1 MEQKE
6 QRRWQQ
12 KKGQKGYHKLL
23 AWQRAHELVLIVYEL
38 SKSFPREETYGLR
51 KQWRDAAVSV
61 PANIA
66 EGYGRNSDRQY
77 LYHLNVAWGSLAE
90 VEYYAELALDLEYIT
105 DQQYTQVEALRSET
119 AYLLYKLIQ
128 SIAERTGKQPEGKAT
143 PRTSPSSVRES
154 GVVYNVERGFDLTM
168 LDFIYP
174 SLQAP
179 SAPFGPSAPS
189 VPFDPT
195 GSLGYE

>member
-1 MEQKE
+1 M
-6 QRRWQQ
+6 
-12 KKGQKGYHKLL
+12 
-23 AWQRAHELVLIVYEL
+23 VYEL

-77 LYHLNVAWGSLAE
+77 LYHLNVAWSSLAE

-128 SIAERTGKQPEGKAT
+128 SIAERAGKQLEGKAT
-143 PRTSPSSVRES
+143 T
-154 GVVYNVERGFDLTM
+154 
-168 LDFIYP
+168 
-174 SLQAP
+174 
-179 SAPFGPSAPS
+179 
-189 VPFDPT
+189 VPFDPSASSALSAPFAPQEKLIQAT
-195 GSLGYE
+195 E